1 VEHVVK
7 NIRVAAFVWIPVLLQ
22 GAIGSS
28 AAADEESKV
37 KLGWSSAAEV
47 GFVLTSG
54 NSESK
59 TLGFS
64 DTTRRQWT
72 KALLELKLGALKV
85 ETTSDLGVAIGTPTD
100 YSIPEVTATTAE
112 NYYLGAKYDRNISER
127 LFWYAAAGWLR
138 NEFAGIQN
146 RTVVSAGMGN
156 VWIDREKLSFRTS
169 YGISN
174 TDQKDVVKT
183 PSVETRYFGLQ
194 ANSGLRK
201 KFGERSEYGNDFVF
215 NYSLADSDNWRWV
228 MDQWV
233 TASLTEKLAL
243 KATLQWLFNNFPAF
257 QELTLLEGDP
267 PTDLGNTVL
276 VQLSELDTIFSVS
289 LVVNF

>member
-1 VEHVVK
+1 MRDPLVRSSA
-7 NIRVAAFVWIPVLLQ
+7 IVLVLS
-22 GAIGSS
+22 IGSVVSPAS
-28 AAADEESKV
+28 AEEAEK
-37 KLGWSSAAEV
+37 KLGWSGAAEFS
-47 GFVLTSG
+47 FVLTAG

-64 DTTRRQWT
+64 DTTRHQWE
-72 KALLELKLGALKV
+72 KALLEMKFGALKV
-85 ETTSDLGVAIGTPTD
+85 ETTSDLGVALGTPTD
-100 YSIPEVTATTAE
+100 FTVPEVTATTAE
-112 NYYLGAKYDRNISER
+112 NYYAGAKYDRNINPR

-156 VWIDREKLSFRTS
+156 LWIDRSKLSYRTS

-174 TDQKDVVKT
+174 TDQNDVVKT
-183 PSVETRYFGLQ
+183 PNVETRYFGLQ
-194 ANSGLRK
+194 LNSNLRK
-201 KFGERSEYGNDFVF
+201 KFGKQSEYGNDFVF

-233 TASLTEKLAL
+233 TSSLTKKLAL
-243 KATLQWLFNNFPAF
+243 KVTLQWLYNNFPAF
-257 QELTLLEGDP
+257 QELTLLEGTP
-267 PTDLGNTVL
+267 PADLGNTVL
-276 VQLSELDTIFSVS
+276 VQLEELDTIFSVS